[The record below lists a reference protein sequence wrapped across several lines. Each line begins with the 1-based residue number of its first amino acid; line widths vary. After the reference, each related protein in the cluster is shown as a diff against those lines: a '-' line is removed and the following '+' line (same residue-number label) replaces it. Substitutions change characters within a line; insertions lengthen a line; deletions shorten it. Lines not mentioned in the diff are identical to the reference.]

1 MEEKDQYIQ
10 KLKLENENLQSQ
22 LIDANQ
28 IIDSI
33 REGAVDAL
41 VVNDGSGT
49 PQIYAIESA
58 DYTYRILIE
67 KFSEGALSINET
79 GLILFAN
86 RSFSELAGLPSE
98 EILGTN
104 FRDYLEIPTSFDD
117 LINGL
122 ENGPVKTE
130 LSLLFSGK
138 KLEVY
143 ISLTDL
149 HPMVPA
155 IGIVITDLSEKKKQQ
170 QALLQYQ
177 DQLKS
182 NIEELHLTNTNLE
195 QVIHVISHD
204 LKEPLRKILTYL
216 SEIEKKQ
223 GDLLTDR
230 DIKSLN
236 IVNASA
242 FRLNSLLDDIVKYA
256 FTDVQESGVP
266 INLNL
271 VLNDV
276 VEDLEILI
284 RENDAIIQHEHL
296 PTIAGSEVQMRQ
308 LLSNLIS
315 NAIKYRKQ
323 ENPTIKISVLDADA
337 QHDGFL
343 GIAISDNGIGMEK
356 DHFSQ
361 IFTIFKRL
369 HHRTEYAGNGI
380 GLAICKKIM
389 DNHLGRIEVDST
401 PGSGSTFLLYF
412 PQKFVQN
419 GPTN

>member
-1 MEEKDQYIQ
+1 MEDKDPYIQ
-10 KLKLENENLQSQ
+10 KLELENENLRQQ
-22 LIDANQ
+22 LSDANQ

-41 VVNDGSGT
+41 VVNDGSGS

-86 RSFSELAGLPSE
+86 RSFSDLAGLPSE

-104 FRDYLEIPTSFDD
+104 FRDYFEVPTLFDA
-117 LINGL
+117 LL
-122 ENGPVKTE
+122 SALQNGPAKAE
-130 LSLLFSGK
+130 LSLSFSGK
-138 KLEVY
+138 MLEVY
-143 ISLTDL
+143 LSLTDL
-149 HPMVPA
+149 NPMVPA

-177 DQLKS
+177 EQLKT

-195 QVIHVISHD
+195 QVVHVISHD

-216 SEIEKKQ
+216 SEISKKQ
-223 GDLLTDR
+223 GELLTDR
-230 DIKSLN
+230 DLKSLN

-256 FTDVQESGVP
+256 FTDVQESGAAVD
-266 INLNL
+266 LNF
-271 VLNDV
+271 VIDEV
-276 VEDLEILI
+276 VEDLEISI
-284 RENDAIIQHEHL
+284 QENNATINVGNL
-296 PTIAGSEVQMRQ
+296 PVISGSEVQMRQ

-315 NAIKYRKQ
+315 NAIKYRKTDDPVIRI
-323 ENPTIKISVLDADA
+323 EKIEAEDSD
-337 QHDGFL
+337 DGFV
-343 GIAISDNGIGMEK
+343 GISITDNGIGMEK
-356 DHFSQ
+356 NHFSQ

-369 HHRTEYAGNGI
+369 HHRGEYAGNGI

-389 DNHLGRIEVDST
+389 DNHQGRISVDST
-401 PGSGSTFLLYF
+401 PGSGSTFSLYF
-412 PQKFVQN
+412 PKKDQRH
-419 GPTN
+419 